1 MQNIGA
7 NVVWKK
13 KTLEDEVANLLGT
26 SDLYVITKINSIEIL
41 AWPPLFF
48 EEILKLARAGG
59 GRRHIYSGGTLV
71 PVGAKDRR
79 DL

>member
-7 NVVWKK
+7 NVVWQK

-48 EEILKLARAGG
+48 EEILKLARTARG
-59 GRRHIYSGGTLV
+59 GRRHIYRGGTLV
-71 PVGAKDRR
+71 PVGSTNRG
-79 DL
+79 